1 MSDDIRKGF
10 VHEVLLNQP
19 SAAGGDGH
27 ENFDQDVSRLGEV
40 KQRVA
45 LPRATSP
52 IPFEGPTPEEFEL
65 FFNRELSWLD
75 FNWRVLF
82 QALDPRLPLLERV
95 KFIAITASNLDEFV
109 RKRVGGLKRQIGAE
123 VLTRSPDGRTPREQ
137 LELIRQAMHVM
148 HKTMTRAWEERLK
161 PQLADEDVLHIRD
174 FSDITPEEQE
184 SLHAYFTD
192 HIFPI
197 LTPLAVDPGHPFP
210 FISNQSLSLAIELQ
224 NPAQQTSHFA
234 RIKVP
239 LGKGRWVPVEGSNSF
254 VPVEQVIAEFV
265 SDLFRGMDVI
275 GVHAFRTTRNAD
287 VGRDEEEA
295 DDLIELISEELRER
309 RFASVVRLEL
319 QKGTPETVKNLLQH
333 ELGLDAEDIFEVD
346 GMIDLTGCMMLSHL
360 DYPDHQFRQW
370 TPVTPTRL
378 YSRSNAQANDIFSV
392 IRDHDLLVHHPFES
406 FHASVQRFIDE
417 AAHDAS
423 VVAIKQT
430 LYRTSEESPI
440 VAALMRAAEMGKQVA
455 VLVEVKARFDE
466 QNNIEWGRMLENAGV
481 HVTYGLV
488 GLKTHC
494 KTTLVIREEADGLRS
509 YCHIGTGNYNATT
522 ARLYTDV
529 GLFTAR
535 RDVGYDLVHLFHYL
549 TGFAPAQTYRTLI
562 VAPKFM
568 RAEFVR
574 RIRAEVDAVRQGK
587 EGRIVAKMN
596 ALDDVEIIKELYR
609 ASQAGVKISLIVR
622 GHCRLRPGLPGL
634 SDNIKVISI
643 LGRFLEHSR
652 VYYFD
657 NDGDP
662 AVYIGSGDWQRRNL
676 EDRVEAALQVEDP
689 VAKAKLIDLL
699 EMALSDR
706 KEAWELGPDGRYIQR
721 IPSTKG
727 EEVGLQGMLMNAA
740 EKGQLNDDA
749 INTASRRITQW

>member
-19 SAAGGDGH
+19 TSAGGDGFEAAN
-27 ENFDQDVSRLGEV
+27 ENLFEPAES
-40 KQRVA
+40 KQRIS

-52 IPFEGPTPEEFEL
+52 LAFDGQTAEEFEL

-82 QALDPRLPLLERV
+82 QALDPRMPLLERV

-137 LELIRQAMHVM
+137 LELIRKAMHVM
-148 HKTMTRAWEERLK
+148 HLTMTKAWEERLK
-161 PQLADEDVLHIRD
+161 PLLAEKDVVHIRN
-174 FSDITPEEQE
+174 FSDLTPHEQN

-210 FISNQSLSLAIELQ
+210 FISNQSLSLAIELL
-224 NPAQQTSHFA
+224 NPSQQTSHFA

-239 LGKGRWVPVEGSNSF
+239 LGKGRWVPVAGSNSY

-265 SDLFRGMDVI
+265 SDLFRGMDVV

-319 QKGTPETVKNLLQH
+319 QKGTPDTVKALLQQ
-333 ELGLDAEDIFEVD
+333 ELGLDPEDIFEVD
-346 GMIDLTGCMMLSHL
+346 GMIDLTGCMMLSSL
-360 DYPDHQFRQW
+360 DYPDHQFRPW
-370 TPVTPTRL
+370 TPVTPKRL

-417 AAHDAS
+417 AALDDS

-440 VAALMRAAEMGKQVA
+440 VAALMRAAEKGKQVA

-481 HVTYGLV
+481 HVTYGLI

-494 KTTLVIREEADGLRS
+494 KTTLVIREELDGLRS

-529 GLFTAR
+529 GIFTAR

-549 TGFAPAQTYRTLI
+549 TGFAPAQTYRSLI

-568 RAEFVR
+568 RQEFLR
-574 RIRAEVDAVRQGK
+574 RIRAEVESVRSGR
-587 EGRIVAKMN
+587 EGHIVAKMN
-596 ALDDVEIIKELYR
+596 ALDDVELIKELYK
-609 ASQAGVKISLIVR
+609 ASQEGVKISLIVR

-634 SDNIKVISI
+634 SENIKVISI

-676 EDRVEAALQVEDP
+676 EDRVEAALLVEDP

-699 EMALSDR
+699 EMALADK
-706 KEAWELGPDGRYIQR
+706 KEAWELAPDGRYTQR
-721 IPSTKG
+721 IPSTKR

-740 EKGQLNDDA
+740 EKGLLNDDA
-749 INTASRRITQW
+749 INTTSRRITQW